1 MADGRRVPW
10 ALSPKTFFFAA
21 CVGVI
26 GGLVG
31 VAYQLISRGL
41 QGFIVGDGNLLD
53 AANDLAWWQRVLIP
67 FLGAC
72 AASALVY
79 GLGRW
84 RTGQGMAAVM
94 EAVSLRRVRKLS
106 VGATIARALSSLALI
121 ATGGSV
127 GREGPIAYL
136 SASFGTRFARRSGMP
151 ESRMGLFA
159 GCGIAAGMAVSYFA
173 PFGAALFAMEVVLRN
188 FSVDILAPVLLSST
202 VSYLMFEALS
212 NIDVIAAN
220 MRGAPLYHFSDFTSP
235 QPAEYLLYLIL
246 GIATAF
252 GGALFLKALRDSRAL
267 FARIPIPGWAKIPLG
282 GLVVG
287 LVGIGLPEV
296 WGNGYNAINLIVS
309 ATPAPA
315 LWFVGIMVLGK
326 IFATSI
332 TLGSGGSGGM
342 FTPTLF
348 VGAAMGLFFGHAC
361 MEILPAGVVSEP
373 INYVVV
379 GMAGAAAATTH
390 APIMAIILLFEM
402 TRATDIFVPLTLG
415 AISATVTS
423 RALGIESVYLEPLKR
438 KGIDIPEG
446 IEETTL
452 TTTRVKDIMRREGIM
467 VGESASFDMI
477 VDMVRKSRRDFIYV
491 TDKMG
496 ALSGVIHLH
505 DIKNYLADADLATAI
520 IAADLAKETPRAFPE
535 QTLAETIRNFDD
547 PEVHELP
554 VVDPNTGMLAGI
566 VDRRDFLTVL
576 SVEVL
581 DSPHMRAK
589 FVEPGGAQHF
599 VEMPEGHALSRIPV
613 PVQYVGMTLRD
624 THFRQ
629 ETALAIVT
637 IIRRGP
643 GSKETRVL
651 PLPDLM
657 LEEGDDMIVMGD
669 TRDIRRQGGE
679 T

>member
-1 MADGRRVPW
+1 MADERRVPW

-21 CVGVI
+21 GVGVI
-26 GGLVG
+26 GGLIG
-31 VAYQLISRGL
+31 TTYQLISRGL
-41 QGFIVGDGNLLD
+41 QWFIVGEGNLLE
-53 AANDLAWWQRVLIP
+53 AAARLAWWQRVMIP

-84 RTGQGMAAVM
+84 RKGQGMAAVM

-106 VGATIARALSSLALI
+106 VGATVARALSSLALI
-121 ATGGSV
+121 STGGSV

-136 SASFGTRFARRSGMP
+136 AASFGTRFARLSGMP

-159 GCGIAAGMAVSYFA
+159 GCGIASGMAVSYFA

-188 FSVDILAPVLLSST
+188 FSVDILAPVLLAST
-202 VSYLMFEALS
+202 VSYLMFEGLS
-212 NIDVIAAN
+212 QIDLIGDN
-220 MRGAPLYHFSDFTSP
+220 MRGAPLYEFPTFEVS
-235 QPAEYLLYLIL
+235 QPAEYLLYIIL

-252 GGALFLKALRDSRAL
+252 AGGFFLRALRDSRAM

-282 GLVVG
+282 GLI
-287 LVGIGLPEV
+287 VGIVGIWLPQV
-296 WGNGYNAINLIVS
+296 WGNGYQAINMIVTSVPGPTLTLVGLI
-309 ATPAPA
+309 
-315 LWFVGIMVLGK
+315 VLGK

-348 VGAAMGLFFGHAC
+348 VGAAMGLFFGTAC
-361 MEILPAGVVSEP
+361 NQILPAGAVSDP
-373 INYVVV
+373 RAYVVV

-390 APIMAIILLFEM
+390 APIMAIILMFEM
-402 TRATDIFVPLTLG
+402 TRETELFVPLTLG
-415 AISATVTS
+415 AIAATVTS

-452 TTTRVKDIMRREGIM
+452 TTTPIKDIMRTEG
-467 VGESASFDMI
+467 VWVRDNAPFDMI
-477 VDMVRKSRRDFIYV
+477 VEMVRKTRRDFIYV
-491 TDKMG
+491 TKDTG
-496 ALSGVIHLH
+496 ALIGVIHLH
-505 DIKNYLADADLATAI
+505 DIKNYLADADLATAV
-520 IAADLAKETPRAFPE
+520 IAVDLAKETPRAFPE
-535 QTLAETIRNFDD
+535 ETLAQTIRKFDD

-554 VVDPNTGMLAGI
+554 VVDPTTGMLIGV
-566 VDRRDFLTVL
+566 VDRRDFITVL

-599 VEMPEGHALSRIPV
+599 VEMPEGHALARIPV
-613 PVQYVGMTLRD
+613 PEQYIGMTLRD

-637 IIRRGP
+637 IVRTAAG
-643 GSKETRVL
+643 KETRVL

-657 LEEGDDMIVMGD
+657 LEEGDEIIVMGD
-669 TRDIRRQGGE
+669 TRDIRRAGGK